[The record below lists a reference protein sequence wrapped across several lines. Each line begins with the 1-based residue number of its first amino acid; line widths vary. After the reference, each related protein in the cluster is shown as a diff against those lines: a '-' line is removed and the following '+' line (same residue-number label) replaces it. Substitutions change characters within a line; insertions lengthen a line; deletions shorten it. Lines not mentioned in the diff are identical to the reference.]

1 MSRLSK
7 EQLTVLIKK
16 ENVTRLWSWSKVNT
30 FLTSKYEYFLKYI
43 KHIPE
48 DRTDCVYAPLGS
60 ICHSAL
66 EKYYTNQIKYDDMI
80 TDFEDGWTMNIDVLN
95 LKFDRNDEK
104 KNKSISEKYK
114 YNLKHFFKHH
124 KPIEYKTNIEKFAS
138 VKIGEN
144 LFQGYLDCCFK
155 DENGNVNIID
165 FKTSTKFSGKIIEE
179 KTGQL
184 VIYAMALIQ
193 AGIPI
198 ERIKIGFN
206 FLKYCTVEY
215 EQSNGAK
222 KARDIERYKIGDSL
236 KSNAKMWLKKNEYSE
251 KEIESYLNMLIETND
266 ITCLPKEVQNK
277 YVFLDCYVYVPLTQ
291 KLMDKWRRDIIA
303 TIKDIEAREKDY
315 QQNQNEKIFW
325 DNEEDI
331 KKESYYFST
340 LCGYSGTIHKPY
352 GEYLQKLKDKE
363 NGKENLFDGIG
374 SDAEKDV
381 SNESMSEWYDLSWL
395 DNVL

>member
-7 EQLTVLIKK
+7 EQLTALMQKK
-16 ENVTRLWSWSKVNT
+16 GCSRIWSWSKMNT
-30 FLTSKYEYFLKYI
+30 FTTSKYEYFLKYI

-165 FKTSTKFSGKIIEE
+165 FKTSTKFSGKTIEE
-179 KTGQL
+179 KIGQL
-184 VIYAMALIQ
+184 VIYTMALIQ

-198 ERIKIGFN
+198 EKIKIGFN

-236 KSNAKMWLKKNEYSE
+236 KSNVKMWLKKNEYSE

-266 ITCLPKEVQNK
+266 ITCLPQEIQNK
-277 YVFLDCYVYVPLTQ
+277 YAFSDCYVYVPLTQ
-291 KLMDKWRRDIIA
+291 KLIDKWSNDIIA

-325 DNEEDI
+325 DDEEDV

-340 LCGYSGTIHKPY
+340 LCGYSGAIHKPY

-374 SDAEKDV
+374 RDAEKDV
-381 SNESMSEWYDLSWL
+381 SNESMSEWYNLSWL

>member
-7 EQLTVLIKK
+7 EQLTALMQKK
-16 ENVTRLWSWSKVNT
+16 GYSRIWSWSKINT
-30 FLTSKYEYFLKYI
+30 FTTSKYEYFLKYI

-60 ICHSAL
+60 ICHTAL

-124 KPIEYKTNIEKFAS
+124 KPIEYKTNIEKFIS

-144 LFQGYLDCCFK
+144 LFQGYIDCCYK
-155 DENGNVNIID
+155 DNEGNIHIID
-165 FKTSTKFSGKIIEE
+165 FKTSTKFSGKTIE
-179 KTGQL
+179 KKSGQL
-184 VIYAMALIQ
+184 VIYATALIQ

-198 ERIKIGFN
+198 EKIKIGFN

-215 EQSNGAK
+215 EQSNGTNK
-222 KARDIERYKIGDSL
+222 KRDIERCKIGASL
-236 KSNAKMWLKKNEYSE
+236 KSNAKVWLKKSNYSE
-251 KEIESYLNMLIETND
+251 EEIEQYLNILTETND
-266 ITCLPKEVQNK
+266 ITCLPKEIQEK
-277 YVFLDCYVYVPLTQ
+277 YIFSDCYVYIPLTQ
-291 KLMDKWRRDIIA
+291 NLIDKWSKFIIA

-315 QQNQNEKIFW
+315 KQNQNEKIFW
-325 DNEEDI
+325 DNEEDV

-340 LCGYSGTIHKPY
+340 LCGYSGAIHKPY

-374 SDAEKDV
+374 SETEKDV
-381 SNESMSEWYDLSWL
+381 SNENMSEWYDLSWL

>member
-7 EQLTVLIKK
+7 EQLTALMQKK
-16 ENVTRLWSWSKVNT
+16 GCSRIWSWSKMNT
-30 FLTSKYEYFLKYI
+30 FITSKYEYFLKYI

-60 ICHSAL
+60 ICHTAL
-66 EKYYTNQIKYDDMI
+66 EKYYTNQIKYNDMI
-80 TDFEDGWTMNIDVLN
+80 TDFENGWIMNIDVIN
-95 LKFDRNDEK
+95 LKFDRNDED
-104 KNKSISEKYK
+104 KNKNISEKYK

-124 KPIEYKTNIEKFAS
+124 KPIEYKTNIEKFIS

-144 LFQGYLDCCFK
+144 LFQGYIDCCYK
-155 DENGNVNIID
+155 DNEGNIHIID
-165 FKTSTKFSGKIIEE
+165 FKTSTKFSGKTIEE
-179 KTGQL
+179 KSGQL
-184 VIYAMALIQ
+184 VVYATALIQ

-198 ERIKIGFN
+198 EKIKIGFN

-215 EQSNGAK
+215 EQSNGTNK
-222 KARDIERYKIGDSL
+222 KRDIERCKIGTSL
-236 KSNAKMWLKKNEYSE
+236 KSNAKMWLKKSNYSE
-251 KEIESYLNMLIETND
+251 EEIEQYLNILTETND
-266 ITCLPKEVQNK
+266 ITCLPKEIQEK
-277 YVFLDCYVYVPLTQ
+277 YIFSDCYVYIPLTQ
-291 KLMDKWRRDIIA
+291 NLIDKWSKFIIA

-315 QQNQNEKIFW
+315 KQNQNEKIFW
-325 DNEEDI
+325 DDEEDV

-340 LCGYSGTIHKPY
+340 LCGYSGAIHKPY

-381 SNESMSEWYDLSWL
+381 SNESMSEWYDFSWL

>member
-1 MSRLSK
+1 MKRK
-7 EQLTVLIKK
+7 IK
-16 ENVTRLWSWSKVNT
+16 V
-30 FLTSKYEYFLKYI
+30 FLK
-43 KHIPE
+43 
-48 DRTDCVYAPLGS
+48 S
-60 ICHSAL
+60 I
-66 EKYYTNQIKYDDMI
+66 
-80 TDFEDGWTMNIDVLN
+80 NIILN
-95 LKFDRNDEK
+95 
-104 KNKSISEKYK
+104 I
-114 YNLKHFFKHH
+114 FFKHH

-155 DENGNVNIID
+155 DENGNINIID
-165 FKTSTKFSGKIIEE
+165 FKTSTKFSGNMIKE
-179 KTGQL
+179 KAGQL

-193 AGIPI
+193 AGIPFDK
-198 ERIKIGFN
+198 IKIGFN
-206 FLKYCTVEY
+206 FLKYCTVEC

-236 KSNAKMWLKKNEYSE
+236 KNNVKMWLKKNEYSE

-266 ITCLPKEVQNK
+266 ITCLPQEIQNK
-277 YVFLDCYVYVPLTQ
+277 YAFSDCYVYVPLTQ
-291 KLMDKWRRDIIA
+291 KLIDKWSNDIIA

-325 DNEEDI
+325 DDEEDV

-340 LCGYSGTIHKPY
+340 LCGYSGAIHKPY